1 MKKRLLSFVLC
12 VVIACSVWAVP
23 ISTSAAGYSV
33 YNALAYAKE
42 HWNDNVGLCAEFV
55 SRCVRAGGLD
65 IKVIT
70 TVTNLRPALKNA
82 SGLEFVDLKTD
93 SKGYVTKALNGDN
106 IAPGDVVIQ
115 YCYDHNIAPHVLL
128 FAGYNSS
135 GQACYYA
142 HNGAL
147 NFAKY
152 SFKPGPK
159 YYYREHTPSCNMGP
173 KVIRLS
179 TLDPNPSVPGPDTVD
194 TNSPKASFSP
204 AKDAEYVAKAMTS
217 NTNAVV
223 VNQVN
228 KQSGV
233 KVTQMGIYVYD
244 ANGGLI
250 KRHIE
255 NISNV
260 GNATTKYHSWYDMQG
275 EVGITLTPGTTYKY
289 AFFGVF
295 DGQEIVGDTYSF
307 QTTGPTPQP
316 EAVPEKE
323 RCEVL
328 FITSIL
334 GSDQY
339 YIEMDV
345 GSAIGEL
352 PEPIVYDGY
361 TFDGYYTLPEGGEK
375 ITSGTICYGDTTYYA
390 RFTPIQGYTDWE
402 QETPQGIVIED
413 GFDDE
418 EEETY
423 QVYFWSL
430 GSFLKSK
437 EVENGGKY
445 GTMPEPYDV
454 DGQEFIGYYTKEK
467 GGKRITEDTVVDL
480 TDDLNLYARY
490 TEAEEEEPKLQ
501 DKEYDRE
508 TLYSGTQS
516 EIVLTIGSPYLFVNG
531 HRKNVDN
538 EGTRPFIKNG
548 RTLLPVR
555 AVFEAMG
562 GTVEWNGKAKVVS
575 LKLDGYTLFL
585 KIDDLMAWDSNGEYY
600 DLDTPPIISNGRTML
615 PIRFIVE
622 KFGGNVEWDS
632 STESVIIS
640 FQER

>member
-12 VVIACSVWAVP
+12 VVIVCSVWAVP

-65 IKVIT
+65 IKVIA

-82 SGLEFVDLKTD
+82 SGLDFVDLKTD

-115 YCYDHNIAPHVLL
+115 YCFDHSIAPHILL

-159 YYYREHTPSCNMGP
+159 YYYREHTPACNMGA

-179 TLDPNPSVPGPDTVD
+179 TLDPNPSVPGPDTAN

-228 KQSGV
+228 KLSGV

-244 ANGGLI
+244 ANGSLI
-250 KRHIE
+250 KRHSE

-260 GNATTKYHSWYDMQG
+260 GSSTTKYHSWYDMQG
-275 EVGITLTPGTTYKY
+275 EAGITLTPGTTYKY

-295 DGQEIVGDTYSF
+295 DGEEIIGDTYSF
-307 QTTGPTPQP
+307 KTTGTAPQP
-316 EAVPEKE
+316 EVVPERE
-323 RCEVL
+323 RCEAKFV
-328 FITSIL
+328 TSMS
-334 GSDQY
+334 GSDLY
-339 YIEMDV
+339 FDA
-345 GSAIGEL
+345 GSALGEL
-352 PEPIVYDGY
+352 PEPIVYEGY
-361 TFDGYYTLPEGGEK
+361 TFDGYYTSREGGEK
-375 ITSGTICYGDTTYYA
+375 VTSDTVCNGDTTYYA
-390 RFTPIQGYTDWE
+390 RFTPVSNTTTDKKDFA
-402 QETPQGIVIED
+402 QGIVVEN
-413 GFDDE
+413 GFDE
-418 EEETY
+418 KSY
-423 QVYFWSL
+423 HVYFWSN
-430 GSFLKSK
+430 GAYLKSK
-437 EVENGGKY
+437 EVVNGEKF
-445 GTMPEPYDV
+445 GTMPDPLTLS
-454 DGQEFIGYYTKEK
+454 GQEFIGYYTKEGK
-467 GGKRITEDTVVDL
+467 GGQKVTENTTVDL
-480 TDDLNLYARY
+480 SDNLHLYARFEDVEEESGSEY
-490 TEAEEEEPKLQ
+490 TEREEVYEGQE
-501 DKEYDRE
+501 
-508 TLYSGTQS
+508 S
-516 EIVLTIGSPYLFVNG
+516 EIILSIGSPYLYLNG
-531 HRKNVDN
+531 RRKNIDN
-538 EGTRPFIKNG
+538 EGTKPFINNG

-562 GTVEWNGKAKVVS
+562 GNVEWNSKSKVVS
-575 LKLDGYTLFL
+575 LKLDGYTVFL
-585 KIDDLMAWDSNGEYY
+585 KIDETMAWDSNGEYY
-600 DLDTPPIISNGRTML
+600 DLDTSPIISNGRTML
-615 PIRFIVE
+615 PIRFVVE
-622 KFGGNVEWDS
+622 AFGGNVEWDND
-632 STESVIIS
+632 TQSVIINY
-640 FQER
+640 QVR